1 MITPYPKRG
10 AVGPLAAFVAGG
22 ISALALGVALSHA
35 NSLLIFLSYI
45 TALPIFVVGL
55 ATGGANALIASA
67 IGMGVLL
74 FTATPTV
81 VMVYALLFVLPASGL
96 VFLALRYRTGNDG
109 KIYWYPE
116 GYLLTALALYAS
128 LLFLGLAASVTG
140 QEGGL
145 LGITTHLL
153 NEALPQITAQQKPE
167 VAARIA
173 EAIPQLAR
181 ILPALVGCSW
191 IFLMMIS
198 GFIGHIILRQQNW
211 QLRDSFELKTI
222 IIPQWLIVAAAVTGL
237 AGYFAPGDY
246 GYLATNL
253 CMMLSLP
260 FFFVGLAVMHVFA
273 STQKAPMWVLVPF
286 YIVLTLLP
294 QLGLFVA
301 LLGAFDQGLNLRQR
315 LQRRLPLA

>member
-10 AVGPLAAFVAGG
+10 AVGPLAALLAGG

-35 NSLLIFLSYI
+35 NSLLIFLSYL

-74 FTATPTV
+74 FATAPTV
-81 VMVYALLFVLPASGL
+81 VLIYALIFVVPASGL
-96 VFLALRYRTGNDG
+96 VFLALRYRRSDDG
-109 KIYWYPE
+109 KVYWYPE
-116 GYLLTALALYAS
+116 GYLLTALTLYAC
-128 LLFLGLAASVTG
+128 LLFLTIAATAAG
-140 QEGGL
+140 PDGGL
-145 LGITTHLL
+145 LTITTRLL
-153 NEALPQITAQQKPE
+153 NEALPQITAQQPPE
-167 VAARIA
+167 TAARIA

-198 GFIGHIILRQQNW
+198 GFVGHIIVKQQNW
-211 QLRDSFELKTI
+211 HIRDVFELKSI
-222 IIPQWLIVAAAVTGL
+222 VIPQWLIAAAALTGL
-237 AGYFAPGDY
+237 AGFFAPGDY
-246 GYLATNL
+246 GYLATNV

-273 STQKAPMWVLVPF
+273 GRQKAPMWVLIPF
-286 YIVLTLLP
+286 YVVLTLLP

-315 LQRRLPLA
+315 LQRRLPLV